1 MHTETIFGKE
11 CIKFW
16 NDGDLKFANTI
27 STNRGYISIG
37 CEGNERGAVKFNSK
51 SFFYLL
57 TLSAA
62 IKLKEDGNYKIDE
75 NEDANI
81 THLVK
86 EGERLSFYRKHLWLF
101 DIENRSHCNEFV
113 GALLKVIN

>member
-16 NDGDLKFANTI
+16 NDGDGKFANTI

-37 CEGNERGAVKFNSK
+37 CEGNERGAVNFNSK
-51 SFFYLL
+51 SFYILL
-57 TLSAA
+57 ALNVLQSTET
-62 IKLKEDGNYKIDE
+62 IIRVEIGDEDSS
-75 NEDANI
+75 I

-86 EGERLSFYRKHLWLF
+86 EGERLRFYRKHLWLF
-101 DIENRSHCNEFV
+101 DIENRSHCNEFI
-113 GALLKVIN
+113 GALIKAIN

>member
-37 CEGNERGAVKFNSK
+37 CEGNERASVDFNSK
-51 SFFYLL
+51 SLFTLL
-57 TLSAA
+57 ALNVLQSTETINRLE
-62 IKLKEDGNYKIDE
+62 IGDEDSS
-75 NEDANI
+75 I

-113 GALLKVIN
+113 GALLKAIN

>member
-37 CEGNERGAVKFNSK
+37 CEGNERASVDFNSK
-51 SFFYLL
+51 SLFALL
-57 TLSAA
+57 ALNVLQSTET
-62 IKLKEDGNYKIDE
+62 INRVEIGDEDSS
-75 NEDANI
+75 I

-101 DIENRSHCNEFV
+101 DIENRSHCSEFV
-113 GALLKVIN
+113 EALLKAIN